1 MTMEAPNILFNMGAP
16 LPDDPVVAHV
26 VLHDNMGSDWVLDT
40 GTGKIFRRTLGWNLI
55 EDVDGRKAYDTSG
68 VDYEEIWA
76 HELPKDAQ
84 DRLMDVLCHYRDMM
98 RVCSSCQDTGY
109 VQYTHDY
116 WEPCSEECVRRV
128 QVANAKMFAKEA
140 KEQRERF
147 LKSEC
152 PYCKELVRNCQCD
165 DIPF

>member
-1 MTMEAPNILFNMGAP
+1 MDENKSMKAPNILLCMGAP

-26 VLHDNMGSDWVLDT
+26 VLHDNMSNDWVLDT
-40 GTGKIFRRTLGWNLI
+40 GTGKIFRRTLGRNLN
-55 EDVDGRKAYDTSG
+55 
-68 VDYEEIWA
+68 EEIGA
-76 HELPKDAQ
+76 HQLPKDAQ
-84 DRLMDVLCHYRDMM
+84 DRLMDVLCHYRDML
-98 RVCSSCQDTGY
+98 RVCPHCHDTGY
-109 VQYTHDY
+109 VQYTHDD
-116 WEPCSEECVRRV
+116 WEPCSEECVRRA
-128 QVANAKMFAKEA
+128 QVANAKTFAKEA